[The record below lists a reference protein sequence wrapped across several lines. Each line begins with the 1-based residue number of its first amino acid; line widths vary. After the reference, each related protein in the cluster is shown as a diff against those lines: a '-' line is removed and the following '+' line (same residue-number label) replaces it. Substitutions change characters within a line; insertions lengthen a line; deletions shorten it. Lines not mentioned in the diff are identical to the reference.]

1 MPQLSMHTPIGD
13 IAISEDGGAIVAVDW
28 GWGRDQDM
36 TPLLIEARR
45 QLDAYFD
52 GHQKTFRLPLRAAGT
67 PFQRSVWRAMSG
79 IAYGRTMTYGELAA
93 KVGSAPRAVGG
104 ACGANP
110 IPIIVPCH
118 RVLGAGGQL
127 HGYSGDGGL
136 DTKLALL
143 KLEGARL

>member
-1 MPQLSMHTPIGD
+1 MHTPIGD

-28 GWGRDQDM
+28 GWGRDQDA
-36 TPLLIEARR
+36 TPLLTEARR
-45 QLDAYFD
+45 QLDTYFD
-52 GHQKTFRLPLRAAGT
+52 GRHIDFKLPLRPAGT
-67 PFQRSVWRAMSG
+67 AFQKSVWRAMG
-79 IAYGRTMTYGELAA
+79 RIAYGRTMTYGELAA

-118 RVLGAGGQL
+118 RVLGAGGKL

-136 DTKLALL
+136 DTKFALL
-143 KLEGARL
+143 KLEGARF